1 MTLTQMDHIRGI
13 IAQALIEDMTV
24 ADLWYCAEHAA
35 SIQAL
40 DNAVNILANM
50 KLLEEIEQ

>member
-13 IAQALIEDMTV
+13 IAQAFIEDMTV

-50 KLLEEIEQ
+50 KPLEEIEQ